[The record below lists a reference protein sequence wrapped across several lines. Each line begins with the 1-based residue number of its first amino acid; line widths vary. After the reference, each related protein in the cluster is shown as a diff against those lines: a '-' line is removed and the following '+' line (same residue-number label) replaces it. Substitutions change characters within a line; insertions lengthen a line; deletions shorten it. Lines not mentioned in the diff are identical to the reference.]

1 MRIDLDKAVPDISTR
16 DYNSLVRNGIT
27 TFEKLADMTNDDIAM
42 LKNVNVKSI
51 IVVRNK
57 ARVYRHVK
65 GAEENG

>member
-27 TFEKLADMTNDDIAM
+27 TFEKLADMTNDDIAR

-51 IVVRNK
+51 VVVRDK
-57 ARVYRHVK
+57 ARVYMK

>member
-27 TFEKLADMTNDDIAM
+27 TFEKLADMTNDDIAR

-51 IVVRNK
+51 IVVRDK
-57 ARVYRHVK
+57 ARVYMK
-65 GAEENG
+65 GAEENEIN

>member
-1 MRIDLDKAVPDISTR
+1 MKIDLDKAVPDISTR

-27 TFEKLADMTNDDIAM
+27 TFEKLADMTNDDIAR

-51 IVVRNK
+51 IVVRDK
-57 ARVYRHVK
+57 ARVYMK

>member
-27 TFEKLADMTNDDIAM
+27 TFEKLADMTNDDIAR

-51 IVVRNK
+51 IVVRDK
-57 ARVYRHVK
+57 ARVYMK

>member
-27 TFEKLADMTNDDIAM
+27 NFEKLADMTNDDIAR

-51 IVVRNK
+51 IVVRDK
-57 ARVYRHVK
+57 ARVYMK

>member
-27 TFEKLADMTNDDIAM
+27 TFEKLADMTNDDIAR
-42 LKNVNVKSI
+42 LKNVNAKSI
-51 IVVRNK
+51 IIVRDK
-57 ARVYRHVK
+57 ARAYMK